1 MCSFGQR
8 LLSWDFGIGRHC
20 CAATALQASSSCIFA
35 FWGCRALSP
44 LQAGR
49 LLSCL
54 LPSGRQA
61 ALAPQLHTPVIMSGV
76 FV

>member
-1 MCSFGQR
+1 MCSFDWR
-8 LLSWDFGIGRHC
+8 LSSWDSSIGRHC
-20 CAATALQASSSCIFA
+20 CAATALQASSSCIFG

-54 LPSGRQA
+54 LPGGRQA
-61 ALAPQLHTPVIMSGV
+61 ALTPQLHTQVIMSGV